1 MKTRPSKSLNKNLKT
16 HKDMAWDNK
25 GDNEVTTLKEQILA
39 KVRNALI
46 EKPEAMFKDI
56 DQRTDTWIPIK
67 EEDGTAITFVQNFKE
82 HGGIFI
88 YLESETE
95 FSDCMKQ
102 LAPENGWEPLWCTSP
117 AMQQLLTRYGIPY
130 TTEKAREPKQKLVS
144 LTDCECLVAQTG
156 SIVISDRL
164 TQSRQAYA
172 IPDVLLVFATTRQ
185 IVNGMK
191 DVFVMLKKK
200 YQTENPSQVAIITG
214 PSRTTDIEQTLVIGA
229 NGVRQ
234 VAVFLV
240 EED

>member
-1 MKTRPSKSLNKNLKT
+1 
-16 HKDMAWDNK
+16 MAWDNK
-25 GDNEVTTLKEQILA
+25 GENEDTTYKEQILA

-46 EKPEAMFKDI
+46 EKPEALFKDI
-56 DQRTDTWIPIK
+56 DQRTETWVPIK

-88 YLESETE
+88 YLDNETD

-117 AMQQLLTRYGIPY
+117 AMQQMLTRYGIPY

-144 LTDCECLVAQTG
+144 LTDCDCLVAQTG
-156 SIVISDRL
+156 SIVISDTL

-172 IPDVLLVFATTRQ
+172 IPDVLLVYATTKQ

-200 YQTENPSQVAIITG
+200 YQAANPSQVAIITG
-214 PSRTTDIEQTLVIGA
+214 PSRTTEIEQTLVIGA
-229 NGVRQ
+229 NGIRQ